1 MYIDYENMNPIF
13 EDFTDIL
20 LDYDIACEGTEL
32 TAMNIIK
39 KGLELIKKIWTQICN
54 FIITKIKT
62 FKKTIQ
68 TKREYNS
75 IKLKPGIKMSISNW
89 DLDNIVNMINKFF
102 GAVDQSIDKIPIEN
116 YKRALEST
124 LDEFVYTIIDDLNR
138 SAELLHS
145 TGISYNFQEIE
156 NTAYEREM
164 KYRFLLNSDT
174 DQTKEIVFKY
184 INSMNMLEELNR
196 LVTRYQSE
204 TSNRLRKVSENMDN
218 ITKSMNKIDGN
229 ILAKKELVLAMRSY
243 VSSVCTDIQ
252 EGLKKFT
259 RLFDKFSDEFIKVCN
274 IAQ

>member
-39 KGLELIKKIWTQICN
+39 KGLDLIKKIWTQICN

-145 TGISYNFQEIE
+145 TGISYNFQDIE

-204 TSNRLRKVSENMDN
+204 TTNRLRKVSENMDN

>member
-145 TGISYNFQEIE
+145 TGISYNFQDIE

-204 TSNRLRKVSENMDN
+204 TTNRLRKVSENMDN

-252 EGLKKFT
+252 EGMKKFT

>member
-124 LDEFVYTIIDDLNR
+124 LDEFVYTIIEDLNM

-145 TGISYNFQEIE
+145 TGISYNFQDIE

-204 TSNRLRKVSENMDN
+204 TTNRLRKVSENMDN

>member
-145 TGISYNFQEIE
+145 TGISYNFQDIE

-204 TSNRLRKVSENMDN
+204 TSNRLRQVSENMDN

-243 VSSVCTDIQ
+243 ISSVCTDIQ

>member
-145 TGISYNFQEIE
+145 TGISYNFQDIE

-204 TSNRLRKVSENMDN
+204 TTNRLRKVSGNMDN

>member
-145 TGISYNFQEIE
+145 TGISYNFQDIE

-204 TSNRLRKVSENMDN
+204 TSNRLRQVSENMDN

>member
-145 TGISYNFQEIE
+145 TGISYNFQDIE

-218 ITKSMNKIDGN
+218 ITKSVNKIDGN

>member
-145 TGISYNFQEIE
+145 TGISYNFQDIE

-204 TSNRLRKVSENMDN
+204 TTNRLRKVSENMDN

>member
-1 MYIDYENMNPIF
+1 MYIDYENMNPLF
-13 EDFTDIL
+13 EDFSEIL

-39 KGLELIKKIWTQICN
+39 KGIDLIKKIWTQICN

-62 FKKTIQ
+62 FKKAINN
-68 TKREYNS
+68 KKEHDS
-75 IKLKPGIKMSISNW
+75 IKLKPGIKMSINNW

-124 LDEFVYTIIDDLNR
+124 LDEFVYTIIEDLNM

-145 TGISYNFQEIE
+145 TGISYNFQDIE

-174 DQTKEIVFKY
+174 DQAKEIVFKY

-196 LVTRYQSE
+196 LVARYQSE
-204 TSNRLRKVSENMDN
+204 TTNRLRKVSENMDN
-218 ITKSMNKIDGN
+218 ITRSMNKIDGN

-259 RLFDKFSDEFIKVCN
+259 RLFDQFSDEFIKVCN
-274 IAQ
+274 IAE

>member
-145 TGISYNFQEIE
+145 TGISYNFQDIE

>member
-204 TSNRLRKVSENMDN
+204 TTNRLRKVSENMDN